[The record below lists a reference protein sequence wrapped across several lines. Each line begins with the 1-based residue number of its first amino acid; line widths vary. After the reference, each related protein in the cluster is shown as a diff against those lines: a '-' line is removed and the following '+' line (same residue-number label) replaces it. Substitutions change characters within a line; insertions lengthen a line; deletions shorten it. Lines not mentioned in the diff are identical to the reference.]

1 MRRRAR
7 CRKWIRSAPTCQSRI
22 QAIPSCQH
30 QPRQGD
36 AAAAGDGEQ
45 WGARPQKSPRSS
57 RAFSHSPVLPATI
70 AAAAE
75 AEGDAGA
82 AAVIARTVAAIV
94 AGTVIAV
101 PARRIV
107 VVAAVVRPV
116 VTVAPVVMAMPPMPM
131 AVLRA
136 DIRRGL

>member
-1 MRRRAR
+1 M
-7 CRKWIRSAPTCQSRI
+7 
-22 QAIPSCQH
+22 
-30 QPRQGD
+30 GG
-36 AAAAGDGEQ
+36 AATKKPAKLAG
-45 WGARPQKSPRSS
+45 
-57 RAFSHSPVLPATI
+57 FLSHSPVLPAAI

-94 AGTVIAV
+94 TGTVIAV

-136 DIRRGL
+136 DIRRGSRGDPGLRGIRRRFRLHRVVGGVGRRTSHQSGGTNGKHDN